1 MSATHGHDVPLDELL
16 GGADASVNV
25 LNLRHQVNDAQVL
38 LL

>member
-25 LNLRHQVNDAQVL
+25 LDLGHQVNDAQVL
-38 LL
+38 PL